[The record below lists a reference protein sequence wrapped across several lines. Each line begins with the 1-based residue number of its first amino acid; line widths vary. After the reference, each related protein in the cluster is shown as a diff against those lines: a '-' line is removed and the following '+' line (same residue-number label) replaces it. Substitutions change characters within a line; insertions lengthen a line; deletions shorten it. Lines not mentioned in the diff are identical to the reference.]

1 MNAIPETIGFLAGIL
16 VNLGLV
22 YASYLIY
29 TRKQC
34 SKGLMLK
41 SAAIVAGSTGL
52 ISALTLLL
60 PEGALP
66 NGCDLITSVLLIYHC
81 ARTILKVERK
91 PAILCTI
98 TYFGIF
104 LLLGAALVAWTL
116 AYMSHFNEGII

>member
-1 MNAIPETIGFLAGIL
+1 MNDIPETIGFLAGLL

-41 SAAIVAGSTGL
+41 SAAIVTGSTGL

-91 PAILCTI
+91 PAFLCTI
-98 TYFGIF
+98 TYFGIVM
-104 LLLGAALVAWTL
+104 LLGFGLAMLLAAFMVA
-116 AYMSHFNEGII
+116 A

>member
-1 MNAIPETIGFLAGIL
+1 MYTIPQILSFLAGLLI
-16 VNLGLV
+16 NLGLV
-22 YASYLIY
+22 YATYLIY

-34 SKGLMLK
+34 SKLLMLK
-41 SAAIVAGSTGL
+41 AAAIVAGGTA
-52 ISALTLLL
+52 IIAALTRFL
-60 PEGALP
+60 PEYLGGLP
-66 NGCDLITSVLLIYHC
+66 LIADLMLIYHC

-116 AYMSHFNEGII
+116 VHLSHFNEGMI

>member
-1 MNAIPETIGFLAGIL
+1 MYTIPQTLSFLAGIL
-16 VNLGLV
+16 INLGLV
-22 YASYLIY
+22 YATYLIY

-34 SKGLMLK
+34 SKLLMLK
-41 SAAIVAGSTGL
+41 AAAIVAGGTA
-52 ISALTLLL
+52 IIAALTSFL
-60 PEGALP
+60 PEYLGGLP
-66 NGCDLITSVLLIYHC
+66 LITDLMLIYHC

-98 TYFGIF
+98 TYFGII